1 MEKVNQNQKTP
12 HLQQTQ
18 TIPTRDP
25 SLFKTFLSRFP
36 QDARKQFLK
45 NMTRHFTHIITRHMR
60 KMKEANERMKES
72 FQKK

>member
-1 MEKVNQNQKTP
+1 MEKVNQNLKPP

-25 SLFKTFLSRFP
+25 APFKTFLSRFTK
-36 QDARKQFLK
+36 DERKQFLK